1 MKRMAVIGYPISHS
15 ISPALHTA
23 ALESHGIDA
32 TYTRREVAPGDLP
45 ACVAE
50 LRDGIWMGI
59 NVTVPHKESVIPLL
73 DELSPE
79 ARAIGAV
86 NTVVVREDRLVG
98 YNTDA
103 AGFLLALREEGGYDP
118 AGRDVVLLGA
128 GGAARAVLWA
138 LGRAG
143 ARRVILY
150 NRHTERSERLAEA
163 SRAWGHESEV
173 AAEAW
178 DADRIGERLAGGGL
192 MVNAT
197 SVGLEPGASPLPAEA
212 IPGGVLVADLIYNP
226 RPTRLLREAALRG
239 ARTLDGLPMLVYQG
253 AAAFE
258 LWTGKKAPVRAMFAA
273 AERAIGGIDHAQ
285 GS

>member
-1 MKRMAVIGYPISHS
+1 MAVIGYPISHS

-23 ALESHGIDA
+23 ALESCGIDA
-32 TYTRREVAPGDLP
+32 TYVRREVASGDLP
-45 ACVAE
+45 AFVAG
-50 LRDGIWMGI
+50 LRSGSWMGI

-86 NTVVVREDRLVG
+86 NTVVVSERRLVG

-138 LGRAG
+138 LGLAG
-143 ARRVILY
+143 ARRVGLY
-150 NRHTERSERLAEA
+150 NRHLERAERLAEA
-163 SRAWGHESEV
+163 ARAWGHGSEV
-173 AAEAW
+173 AVEAW
-178 DADRIGERLAGGGL
+178 DTERIGGRLAGGGL
-192 MVNAT
+192 LVNAT
-197 SVGLEPGASPLPAEA
+197 SVGLDPGATPLPAEA
-212 IPGGVLVADLIYNP
+212 IPGGVVVADLIYNP

-258 LWTGKKAPVRAMFAA
+258 QWTGKKAPVRAMFAA
-273 AERAIGGIDHAQ
+273 AERALGGIDDAQ